1 MAREHFEMQ
10 PSDAMRFKGLVTATT
25 YAISV
30 GKGERYLN
38 LPHLTLSPPIPL
50 KLYTLPYWSNQ
61 PFLFFDIRAI
71 WRSLLSARSP
81 ECQKLKMVG

>member
-10 PSDAMRFKGLVTATT
+10 PSDAMRFKGLVTAIT

-50 KLYTLPYWSNQ
+50 KLYTLPSTSN
-61 PFLFFDIRAI
+61 LHFFISDIRAL
-71 WRSLLSARSP
+71 WR
-81 ECQKLKMVG
+81 